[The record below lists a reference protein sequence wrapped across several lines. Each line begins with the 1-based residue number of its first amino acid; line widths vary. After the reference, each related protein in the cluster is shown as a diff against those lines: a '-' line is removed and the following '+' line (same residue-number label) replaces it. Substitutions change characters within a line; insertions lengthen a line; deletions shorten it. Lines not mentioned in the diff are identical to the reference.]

1 MGESGC
7 PGRTLENQKKMCLQ
21 QITGLSVI
29 LLIFTT
35 ALGGSLVPPF
45 YRWEDQGSER
55 WGRWSDSH
63 DQWLVAVGSDSR
75 PTDFQSWAG
84 RALFFSKHYSIN
96 RSLLIGN
103 LHYTSSQWIVYRLH
117 TRVLPWSF
125 LGLSMLLQ
133 VDSSVVFVVDVQ
145 SLVHLQMNHFPVT
158 GCLDYSN
165 IGGCKSL
172 LQWNLCAL
180 GSTPSVDAPA
190 NAARRPGL
198 IHPGERQEPGLGLL
212 HFLSST
218 NILVQSGLFPQ
229 AKGQASRC
237 FNECF

>member
-145 SLVHLQMNHFPVT
+145 SLVHLQMNHFSCYWMFRLFQYWGLQIAAPVKPV
-158 GCLDYSN
+158 C
-165 IGGCKSL
+165 
-172 LQWNLCAL
+172 
-180 GSTPSVDAPA
+180 
-190 NAARRPGL
+190 
-198 IHPGERQEPGLGLL
+198 
-212 HFLSST
+212 
-218 NILVQSGLFPQ
+218 SGLNSQCGCPSQ
-229 AKGQASRC
+229 CCTQTWTDSPRRETGARPWVAALPLQH
-237 FNECF
+237 